1 MNGYTNNTNNATTL
15 LELQK
20 AMPPPKCEVKAD
32 DIFEAERK
40 AVKSAATATMTAPQ
54 LLKFPDSTKN
64 YASGMV
70 RTPKTD
76 FFERL
81 DLGVPMDLPKEND
94 SEVLVLY
101 NRQQAIPKHYNDP
114 SLLDGA
120 NADADAGDDD
130 STSTDSP
137 PSQIP
142 VMGSEDAL
150 KHCEIVNV
158 VLTNHD
164 RRQNICTAIVPQ
176 YESYHIQK
184 WMRIGHG
191 GKPLDKKEDLRLV
204 SRGLGNNGKEQFLPP
219 TKKDH
224 KESWEMLSQYY
235 KHFGA
240 ATAVLKPL
248 VQKVATRHKTVTV
261 MVSNF
266 GQSELLANF
275 VCSAKSRNMDLSSVL
290 VFATDLETK
299 ELAES
304 LGLAA
309 FYDKWVSRNVSK
321 TSNSNTNSSST
332 RMNA

>member
-1 MNGYTNNTNNATTL
+1 M
-15 LELQK
+15 
-20 AMPPPKCEVKAD
+20 
-32 DIFEAERK
+32 
-40 AVKSAATATMTAPQ
+40 
-54 LLKFPDSTKN
+54 
-64 YASGMV
+64 
-70 RTPKTD
+70 
-76 FFERL
+76 
-81 DLGVPMDLPKEND
+81 
-94 SEVLVLY
+94 
-101 NRQQAIPKHYNDP
+101 
-114 SLLDGA
+114 
-120 NADADAGDDD
+120 
-130 STSTDSP
+130 
-137 PSQIP
+137 
-142 VMGSEDAL
+142 
-150 KHCEIVNV
+150 
-158 VLTNHD
+158 
-164 RRQNICTAIVPQ
+164 
-176 YESYHIQK
+176 
-184 WMRIGHG
+184 
-191 GKPLDKKEDLRLV
+191 
-204 SRGLGNNGKEQFLPP
+204 GNNGKEQFLPP